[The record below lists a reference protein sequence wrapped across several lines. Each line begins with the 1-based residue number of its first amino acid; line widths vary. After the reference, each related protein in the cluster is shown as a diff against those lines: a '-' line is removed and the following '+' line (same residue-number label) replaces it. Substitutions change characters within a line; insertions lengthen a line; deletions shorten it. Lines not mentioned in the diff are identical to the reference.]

1 LVGVIGKLS
10 AEMSVESVMDIYVNS
25 VTQSSMVQES
35 ITKFNVCLQCALK
48 LMPYLEADSIL
59 LMHNF
64 WIRHGIHHHAF
75 DYYYV
80 IGYARSVVA
89 LKRMPGFS
97 EDVQNN
103 TF

>member
-1 LVGVIGKLS
+1 
-10 AEMSVESVMDIYVNS
+10 
-25 VTQSSMVQES
+25 
-35 ITKFNVCLQCALK
+35 
-48 LMPYLEADSIL
+48 MPYLEADSIL